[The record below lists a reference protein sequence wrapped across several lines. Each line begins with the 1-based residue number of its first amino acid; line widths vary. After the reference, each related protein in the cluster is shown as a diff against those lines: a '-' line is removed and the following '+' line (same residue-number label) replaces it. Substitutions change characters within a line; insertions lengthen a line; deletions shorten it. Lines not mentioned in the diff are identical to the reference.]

1 MDMDGNDR
9 QKGKEVS
16 LPDRVMEFLNRF
28 FLAAGGI
35 ALLFLMGIAAANVL
49 FRIVHVPFRGT
60 YEFVSFLGAV
70 ATASALGYT
79 QSQKGH
85 ILVNILSE
93 RFPAPLRAFLDRIS
107 ALLNGLFFSLISWQ
121 IFLWGARIARS
132 GEVSE
137 TLKIIYH
144 PFIHAV
150 ALGFAVLALTCF
162 AEGLR
167 GLSGAEGLF
176 MKTAAL
182 IRRVVPLR
190 RTERNVE
197 ERG

>member
-1 MDMDGNDR
+1 
-9 QKGKEVS
+9 
-16 LPDRVMEFLNRF
+16 MEYLNRF

-35 ALLFLMGIAAANVL
+35 ALLLLTGIAAANVL

-79 QSQKGH
+79 QSRKGH

-93 RFPAPLRAFLDRIS
+93 RFPIPLRAFLDRVS
-107 ALLNGLFFSLISWQ
+107 DLLNGLFFSLVSWQ
-121 IFLWGARIARS
+121 IFVWGARIARS

-144 PFIHAV
+144 PFVYAV
-150 ALGFAVLALTCF
+150 ALGFASLALTCF
-162 AEGLR
+162 AEGF
-167 GLSGAEGLF
+167 GVFSGSEGIF
-176 MKTAAL
+176 VKTAAF
-182 IRRVVPLR
+182 LR
-190 RTERNVE
+190 RAMQFRRAGGKAG